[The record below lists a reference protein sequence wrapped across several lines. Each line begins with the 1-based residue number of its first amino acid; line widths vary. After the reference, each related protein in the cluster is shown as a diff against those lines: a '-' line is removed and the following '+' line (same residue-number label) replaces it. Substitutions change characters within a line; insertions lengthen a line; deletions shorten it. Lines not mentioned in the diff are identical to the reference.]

1 MLNLTKEGYQKAVAQ
16 INMRRNLLSNVQ
28 EGVGIDVDDMKD
40 GVDEIFDYV
49 KEMIKDNIDRQVDA
63 LEELK
68 DKYGEIIDKKK
79 ESLQL
84 TKDEADYQDEV
95 ADKVKEMA
103 KLQEKI
109 NALSLD
115 DSRESIA
122 KRKDLEEQL
131 ADLQKEL
138 ASDQADHAYDKQT
151 DNLDKMQE
159 AYEKEKDAEIK
170 KLQESIQSAERL
182 DAAAR
187 KYIKENWNNLYTT
200 LETWN
205 EKYGSHLTKELQ
217 ASWSKALDAAK
228 QYGDYLT
235 ALDAIGSS
243 GANANKTGTDSNV
256 VGTSQQLSDS
266 DKQDISSIV
275 ERMKARSDSWSPNMT
290 KTERDALNK
299 ANNDDAQTINTKYK
313 LGFYYNGHT
322 GVWRD
327 KDGNNIYDK
336 WLKVYHTG
344 GVVGDASTLRQ
355 DEMMAILQKGEIV
368 LDKPKQQSLDS
379 ILKVMSAITSGL
391 SASALPDLSKA
402 AQMPVSGVNR
412 EVVTIPR
419 ENVTNVTFGDTIIKG
434 ADGDTVKQHEAVSRR
449 MVNDIIEVLKIKK

>member
-138 ASDQADHAYDKQT
+138 A
-151 DNLDKMQE
+151 
-159 AYEKEKDAEIK
+159 
-170 KLQESIQSAERL
+170 
-182 DAAAR
+182 
-187 KYIKENWNNLYTT
+187 
-200 LETWN
+200 
-205 EKYGSHLTKELQ
+205 
-217 ASWSKALDAAK
+217 
-228 QYGDYLT
+228 
-235 ALDAIGSS
+235 
-243 GANANKTGTDSNV
+243 
-256 VGTSQQLSDS
+256 
-266 DKQDISSIV
+266 
-275 ERMKARSDSWSPNMT
+275 
-290 KTERDALNK
+290 
-299 ANNDDAQTINTKYK
+299 
-313 LGFYYNGHT
+313 
-322 GVWRD
+322 
-327 KDGNNIYDK
+327 
-336 WLKVYHTG
+336 
-344 GVVGDASTLRQ
+344 
-355 DEMMAILQKGEIV
+355 
-368 LDKPKQQSLDS
+368 
-379 ILKVMSAITSGL
+379 
-391 SASALPDLSKA
+391 
-402 AQMPVSGVNR
+402 
-412 EVVTIPR
+412 
-419 ENVTNVTFGDTIIKG
+419 
-434 ADGDTVKQHEAVSRR
+434 
-449 MVNDIIEVLKIKK
+449 

>member
-1 MLNLTKEGYQKAVAQ
+1 
-16 INMRRNLLSNVQ
+16 
-28 EGVGIDVDDMKD
+28 MKD

-68 DKYGEIIDKKK
+68 DKYSEIIDKKK

-84 TKDEADYQDEV
+84 SKDEADYQDEV

-115 DSRESIA
+115 DSRESVA
-122 KRKDLEEQL
+122 KRKDLEKQL

-138 ASDQADHAYDKQT
+138 GQTQANEAYDRQT

-187 KYIKENWNNLYTT
+187 KYIKENWGT
-200 LETWN
+200 LFETLKTWN
-205 EKYGSHLTKELQ
+205 EEYGTHLTRELES
-217 ASWSKALDAAK
+217 SWSKALDAAK

-243 GANANKTGTDSNV
+243 GSNSTSSGNSNILGSGSKSDTSPETRIKLIVGQMKKNSENWFSATDAKKRELDKENVDLAATLEQYGEKADRRNGTWYASD
-256 VGTSQQLSDS
+256 GTPL
-266 DKQDISSIV
+266 
-275 ERMKARSDSWSPNMT
+275 
-290 KTERDALNK
+290 
-299 ANNDDAQTINTKYK
+299 Y
-313 LGFYYNGHT
+313 
-322 GVWRD
+322 
-327 KDGNNIYDK
+327 
-336 WLKVYHTG
+336 LKYHTG

-391 SASALPDLSKA
+391 SASALPDLSKT